1 MKKNVILSIF
11 VLLVCASITFGWGTS
26 KGFSY
31 HKVQFVDEYDRV
43 RTDINSVTIRTAAST
58 AAQTIYKDED
68 RTAITQPI
76 LEAST
81 NTTLDR
87 TTGTVYWYGGV
98 DAWDFTATLD
108 SGIIYANNGHI
119 SLNSNMNRII
129 FPSYLAAVN
138 TSTFTLTDAQV
149 ITLGTDSDWTI
160 KSNTAKTLNILPAA
174 GDETYIVNIGAN
186 TAGADLKLFG
196 ATTGSY
202 ALWDSSE
209 DSLILVGSPL
219 TATGAAVNLNASS
232 NFAVNIASGT
242 STGTVTVGGTGAQT
256 IAIGTGGT
264 GAKTIG
270 IGDGASTG
278 TTTIKGGSGGVAVN
292 ASNGTVATNIGT
304 GTSTGTVTIGSA
316 TTTQAVAINAGTG
329 DLALTST
336 DDITLTT
343 NTAVT
348 DNIVITNTQ
357 GTAATAISLQATAG
371 GIDVDGGS
379 GADISITSTGKSVSV
394 TATEAATDAIA
405 LTATTGAGGIT
416 ASSGSGGINLNASVN
431 QPVNIGTGTSSGTI
445 TLGGGSGLL
454 AIATSSWDVASDGT
468 MTNIGAI
475 TSGGLFTGTAGETI
489 TGANINLNASSNF
502 NTNINTGTSTGA
514 VSIGSSTSGA
524 FAVDTT
530 STVAVNA
537 DASQAYTVTD
547 TVAGNAF
554 TWDTTDGGMAFTA
567 AGAANGDFAVS
578 AADDI
583 SIAAADDLAITSA
596 GTLGVG
602 ANAVEQLVTI
612 GNETG
617 ASSLT
622 LKAGTGNIDIQG
634 VAAST
639 ITIGDAAQTAAITIG
654 ASTAT
659 MTDLS
664 LGTGV
669 GAHTIH
675 IGDGGTAAQVI
686 TMGSTSAASAVTIQ
700 SGTGDV
706 SITSADDFT
715 TSASGAV
722 ALFSNAV
729 EQTITLGNETSAS
742 SLALKAGTGNIT
754 MEGIAATTI
763 TIGDAA
769 QTGTMKFGE
778 SSATCEI
785 DLATGNGAKTVNL
798 GVGTGINAVNIGTG
812 GTGAK
817 TIIVGDGASTGTT
830 TVTAGSGGLSLPAA
844 ATTIGDAIGDIT
856 TFTGKI
862 AGATPMSFDGATAN
876 TAYTILAVADV
887 GSSITVTLPNSTSAL
902 IGSTLTTNNVDVANS
917 IWFGTSQII
926 AEGATADESEATLAF
941 TDPTADVIFTFP
953 VMAAQTV
960 SVMTSTLATNAPD
973 IANSVWGGTNG
984 LVFEGATG
992 GADAFETSLTVTDP
1006 TADRTITLPNKTGEV
1021 KLSSAAVALTTTAT
1035 AVPLTVG
1042 LSNIYTDTIVTDNND
1057 QTITF
1062 SGAGTAGDELTI
1074 IFTTDTGGSGDEII
1088 TFESTLVTSTGTLT
1102 LANATAKSYL
1112 ITFISNGTRWYEKSR
1127 TAISTSP

>member
-1 MKKNVILSIF
+1 MKKNLILSIF
-11 VLLVCASITFGWGTS
+11 VLLACASITFGWGTS

-58 AAQTIYKDED
+58 AAQTIYKDEGVS
-68 RTAITQPI
+68 AITQPI

-98 DAWDFTATLD
+98 DAWDFTVTLD

-160 KSNTAKTLNILPAA
+160 KSNTAKTLNMLPAA

-202 ALWDSSE
+202 CLWDSSA
-209 DSLILVGSPL
+209 DSLILAGAPI

-242 STGTVTVGGTGAQT
+242 STGTVTVGGTGTQT

-278 TTTIKGGSGGVAVN
+278 TTTIKGGSGGVAIN

-304 GTSTGTVTIGSA
+304 GTSTGTITVGSA

-371 GIDVDGGS
+371 GIDIDGGS
-379 GADISITSTGKSVSV
+379 GADIAITSTGKSVAV
-394 TATEAATDAIA
+394 TATEAASDAIA

-454 AIATSSWDVASDGT
+454 AIATSTWDVATDGT

-489 TGANINLNASSNF
+489 TGATINLNASSNF

-530 STVAVNA
+530 STVAINA

-567 AGAANGDFAVS
+567 AGSANGDFSVS

-583 SIAAADDLAITSA
+583 SIAATDDLTLNGGSAGSIINLGTNTQGNVIHVGDNDTTADTITVGSAKDATTVAGIAVTVGSTGTTSA
-596 GTLGVG
+596 TTL
-602 ANAVEQLVTI
+602 
-612 GNETG
+612 
-617 ASSLT
+617 
-622 LKAGTGNIDIQG
+622 
-634 VAAST
+634 
-639 ITIGDAAQTAAITIG
+639 
-654 ASTAT
+654 
-659 MTDLS
+659 
-664 LGTGV
+664 
-669 GAHTIH
+669 
-675 IGDGGTAAQVI
+675 
-686 TMGSTSAASAVTIQ
+686 Q

-706 SITSADDFT
+706 SITSTDAIT
-715 TSASGAV
+715 MTSAGAFNIGANAV
-722 ALFSNAV
+722 A
-729 EQTITLGNETSAS
+729 QTIAVGNETGAS

-754 MEGIAATTI
+754 IDGVPATTI

-769 QTGTMKFGE
+769 QTGTI
-778 SSATCEI
+778 T
-785 DLATGNGAKTVNL
+785 
-798 GVGTGINAVNIGTG
+798 VGTSSDTQQLDLGAGTGVHAINIGTG

-817 TIIVGDGASTGTT
+817 TITIGDGASTGTT

-887 GSSITVTLPNSTSAL
+887 GSSITVTMPNSTSAL

-917 IWFGTSQII
+917 IWGGTSQLIF
-926 AEGATADESEATLAF
+926 EGSTADACETII
-941 TDPTADVIFTFP
+941 TTTNPTAGDV
-953 VMAAQTV
+953 
-960 SVMTSTLATNAPD
+960 
-973 IANSVWGGTNG
+973 
-984 LVFEGATG
+984 
-992 GADAFETSLTVTDP
+992 
-1006 TADRTITLPNKTGEV
+1006 TITLPAKTGEV
-1021 KLSSAAVALTTTAT
+1021 KLSSAASVITAGAT
-1035 AVPLTVG
+1035 PTLTVG
-1042 LSNIYTDTIVTDNND
+1042 LSNVYTDTITTDNQD

-1102 LANATAKSYL
+1102 LANVTAKSYL

-1127 TAISTSP
+1127 TAVSTSP